1 MMYKQKKKTLSLKIN
16 ISYKIHI
23 RQSNN
28 LHRLTGM
35 VIIIFHSRQ
44 ISCHTYMNDDCAVA
58 PATIACFKF
67 GSIAL

>member
-1 MMYKQKKKTLSLKIN
+1 
-16 ISYKIHI
+16 
-23 RQSNN
+23 
-28 LHRLTGM
+28 M

-44 ISCHTYMNDDCAVA
+44 ISCHTYMNDDYAVA